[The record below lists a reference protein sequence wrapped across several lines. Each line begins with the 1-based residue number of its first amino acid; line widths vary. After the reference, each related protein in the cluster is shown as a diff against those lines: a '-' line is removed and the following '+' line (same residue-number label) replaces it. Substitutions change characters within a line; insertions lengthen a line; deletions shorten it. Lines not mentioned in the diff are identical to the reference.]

1 MNRVNIKNNA
11 TCINKYD
18 VYINQETKSSISA
31 R

>member
-1 MNRVNIKNNA
+1 MDRVNKKNNA

-18 VYINQETKSSISA
+18 IYINQEIKSSISA